1 MSDDERKISFDTGIN
16 LDGLDNDTKELKSMA
31 NDIARTIENMGKDIE
46 DNVSG
51 INMDSIQSSMQD
63 LTAEAIKSAQA
74 MLKVNQM
81 INKLD
86 DVTGPKAILDS
97 IKEYEKELEKLQ
109 ERMAGYSQF
118 DIDGQSE
125 SYKQDKESVEELRN
139 SINAAKDDL
148 RNYYMQQEAEKIAID
163 NLKQVVKEKAAAE
176 KKAAREAAEAVKQS
190 AKEKALAEKQA
201 AEEEKQAQ
209 EEVAAAQEK
218 SIARKKKLGSVCKML
233 GSQIGK
239 VAGKAIGMGG
249 AMSKADSRT
258 QKISG
263 SLKKLA
269 GIAKTALVFNVI
281 RKGLDALREQFGT
294 MLKAND
300 EFSSSLAVVKGN
312 LAVAFQPI
320 YEAAMPYINM
330 LMQGLKTLTN
340 QLAVFTN
347 TLFGKTISASTQAAK
362 AMNKQAAA
370 AKKVGK
376 ETQKAVANIDEFN
389 ILSDNSSSSDS
400 GTAIK
405 YDVTESTGASDFANM
420 LKQAWENQDFTDV
433 GVLIGQKITNML
445 QGINWDEV
453 YSNASRVAISFA
465 TFFNGLADGID
476 WNVIGQTV
484 SGGINTALIFAD
496 TFLTNFNFLGF
507 GEKIGS
513 GLTSAISTIQWDLLG
528 RSLADILNGAFDWI
542 YGFLSTFDWTLLG
555 SSLASSISNFFNT
568 TNWRELG
575 VDVSALVI
583 GVVDML
589 TELLRDTDWLGVV
602 NAVFDVIKGID
613 WGGVIRSLIEL
624 IVTVFLTL
632 LTLIYDV
639 GINIGEM
646 LIEGLKDGI
655 VSLIKNIGLWL
666 YNNLVKPIIDAV
678 CNFFGIHSPST
689 VFSDI
694 GQFLI
699 KGLLNGVSG
708 MLGSVRQGFNKLVD
722 TIIAPFRNLGETLK
736 SIFSNA
742 WQRVL
747 NIFSATSFAGVASN
761 IGATFKNI
769 INRLISGINNV
780 VSKPFQTLGSAFAT
794 LRKVNILGGHPFG
807 FLPNIQAPQIPFLAK
822 GAVIPAN
829 SPFVAVLGDQ
839 RSGNNIEAPERLIR
853 QIMRDELAGLTDRQR
868 TEVVVSLKGEMAK
881 FFQAFVEEYKKER
894 DKTGKDPILG
904 I

>member
-201 AEEEKQAQ
+201 AEEEKRAQ

-294 MLKAND
+294 MLKANA

-453 YSNASRVAISFA
+453 YSNASRVSISFA

-484 SGGINTALIFAD
+484 AGGLNTALIFTD
-496 TFLTNFNFLGF
+496 TFLTNFNFLSF

-575 VDVSALVI
+575 VDVSSLVI
-583 GVVDML
+583 GIVDML
-589 TELLRDTDWLGVV
+589 TEFLRDTDWLGVA

-613 WGGVIRSLIEL
+613 WGGVIRTLIEV
-624 IVTVFLTL
+624 IVTAFLAL
-632 LTLIYDV
+632 LILIFDV
-639 GINIGEM
+639 GLNIGEM
-646 LIEGLKDGI
+646 LIEGLKGGI
-655 VSLIKNIGLWL
+655 VNLIKNIGLWL

-689 VFSDI
+689 VFADI

-699 KGLLNGVSG
+699 KGLMNGVSG
-708 MLGSVRQGFNKLVD
+708 MLGSVRQGFTKLVD
-722 TIIAPFRNLGETLK
+722 TIIAPFRNLGSTLRN
-736 SIFSNA
+736 IFSNA
-742 WQRVL
+742 WQHVL

-761 IGATFKNI
+761 IGTTFKNI

-780 VSKPFQTLGSAFAT
+780 VSKPFQTLSSAFVA
-794 LRKVNILGGHPFG
+794 LKKVDILGGHPFG

-839 RSGNNIEAPERLIR
+839 RRGNNIEAPEGLIR

>member
-163 NLKQVVKEKAAAE
+163 NLKQVVKEKAAA
-176 KKAAREAAEAVKQS
+176 
-190 AKEKALAEKQA
+190 KEKALAEKQA
-201 AEEEKQAQ
+201 AEEEKRAQ

-294 MLKAND
+294 MLKANA

-453 YSNASRVAISFA
+453 YSNASRVSISFA

-484 SGGINTALIFAD
+484 AGGLNTALIFTD
-496 TFLTNFNFLGF
+496 TFLTNFNFLSF

-575 VDVSALVI
+575 VDVSSLVI
-583 GVVDML
+583 GIVDML
-589 TELLRDTDWLGVV
+589 TEFLRDTDWLGVA

-613 WGGVIRSLIEL
+613 WGGVIRTLIEV
-624 IVTVFLTL
+624 IVTAFLAL
-632 LTLIYDV
+632 LTLIFDV
-639 GINIGEM
+639 GLNIGEM
-646 LIEGLKDGI
+646 LIEGLKGGI
-655 VSLIKNIGLWL
+655 VNLIKNIGLWL

-689 VFSDI
+689 VFADI

-699 KGLLNGVSG
+699 KGLMNGVSG
-708 MLGSVRQGFNKLVD
+708 MLGSVRQGFTKLVD
-722 TIIAPFRNLGETLK
+722 TIIAPFRNLGSTLRN
-736 SIFSNA
+736 IFSNA
-742 WQRVL
+742 WQHVL

-761 IGATFKNI
+761 IGTTFKNI

-780 VSKPFQTLGSAFAT
+780 VLKPFQTLSSAFVA
-794 LRKVNILGGHPFG
+794 LKKVDILGGHPFG

-839 RSGNNIEAPERLIR
+839 RSGNNIEAPEGLIR

>member
-1 MSDDERKISFDTGIN
+1 
-16 LDGLDNDTKELKSMA
+16 
-31 NDIARTIENMGKDIE
+31 
-46 DNVSG
+46 
-51 INMDSIQSSMQD
+51 
-63 LTAEAIKSAQA
+63 
-74 MLKVNQM
+74 M
-81 INKLD
+81 I
-86 DVTGPKAILDS
+86 
-97 IKEYEKELEKLQ
+97 
-109 ERMAGYSQF
+109 
-118 DIDGQSE
+118 
-125 SYKQDKESVEELRN
+125 
-139 SINAAKDDL
+139 
-148 RNYYMQQEAEKIAID
+148 
-163 NLKQVVKEKAAAE
+163 
-176 KKAAREAAEAVKQS
+176 
-190 AKEKALAEKQA
+190 
-201 AEEEKQAQ
+201 
-209 EEVAAAQEK
+209 
-218 SIARKKKLGSVCKML
+218 
-233 GSQIGK
+233 
-239 VAGKAIGMGG
+239 
-249 AMSKADSRT
+249 
-258 QKISG
+258 
-263 SLKKLA
+263 
-269 GIAKTALVFNVI
+269 
-281 RKGLDALREQFGT
+281 
-294 MLKAND
+294 
-300 EFSSSLAVVKGN
+300 
-312 LAVAFQPI
+312 
-320 YEAAMPYINM
+320 
-330 LMQGLKTLTN
+330 
-340 QLAVFTN
+340 
-347 TLFGKTISASTQAAK
+347 
-362 AMNKQAAA
+362 
-370 AKKVGK
+370 
-376 ETQKAVANIDEFN
+376 
-389 ILSDNSSSSDS
+389 
-400 GTAIK
+400 
-405 YDVTESTGASDFANM
+405 
-420 LKQAWENQDFTDV
+420 KQAWENQDFTDV

-453 YSNASRVAISFA
+453 YSNASKVSISFA

-528 RSLADILNGAFDWI
+528 RSLADILNGAFDWV

-583 GVVDML
+583 GIVDML